1 MGFGSFAAHIFEHSL
16 FHVLQG
22 HVDVSGHFRQAGD
35 GGNEFIR
42 PVGGVGVEQTDP
54 EVALH
59 GGEGFEEVDE
69 IFASGGGDL
78 SSRTAAFRPPIHP
91 EVGGV
96 LGNQQQFLDSF
107 RDELLGLAANRFDG
121 ATPMFPAHLG
131 DDAEGAGVVAT
142 LRDFHIGEVLWGE
155 APAGGVK
162 IGNVNGE
169 VIGDEV
175 LGGCAGGAGEDATND
190 GGDLLQLV
198 EADEGVDFLKFAGE
212 FRGKTLGHAAG
223 DDEALIGVATMKS
236 AIAMGLENGGDT
248 FSFGGVDKRAG
259 VDDQD
264 IGLSRVGGEV
274 HSSGAQMTQHDFG
287 VDEIFRAT

>member
-1 MGFGSFAAHIFEHSL
+1 M
-16 FHVLQG
+16 
-22 HVDVSGHFRQAGD
+22 
-35 GGNEFIR
+35 
-42 PVGGVGVEQTDP
+42 
-54 EVALH
+54 
-59 GGEGFEEVDE
+59 
-69 IFASGGGDL
+69 
-78 SSRTAAFRPPIHP
+78 
-91 EVGGV
+91 
-96 LGNQQQFLDSF
+96 GNQQQFLDSF

-121 ATPMFPAHLG
+121 ATPMFPTHLG
-131 DDAEGAGVVAT
+131 DDAEGAGVVAA
-142 LRDFHIGEVLWGE
+142 LGNLDVGEVFWGE
-155 APAGGVK
+155 SPAGSIE

-287 VDEIFRAT
+287 VDEIFRAS